1 MNEAASPVDT
11 MYVTS
16 RVGRVVSVSGSQI
29 ITLLDNWSETD
40 QEENFRK
47 PDIGEVV
54 NVRTSMTTAFGLVT
68 GLSIP
73 IPEQLEGRAELRIME
88 LELIG
93 EIESDGVFRRGVSV
107 FPGLGDEVHH
117 TSSEDLRRIF
127 MRAGNNGVRIGVVHQ
142 DKTIPACVMVDELLG
157 KHFAVLGTTG
167 TGKSCAVSGIL
178 QSILAQH
185 GKAHIVILDQHNE
198 YATAFGDSAEL
209 ISPSDLQLPYWLLN
223 FEEMR
228 QLIIGQS
235 SQTPEIDQVILH
247 QVIVQAKRSLL
258 AMKDGSSSV
267 SVDTPV
273 PYRLS
278 EVTQLLD
285 EAMGKLDRPV
295 DSAPYL
301 RIREQFISLQQD
313 RRFAFMFPGVTVR
326 DNMAAILSRLF
337 RIPVKGKPVTV
348 IDTSG
353 IPSEVLNVVVSL
365 ICRMTFDFALW
376 SEQAVPIL
384 LVCEEA
390 HRYAP
395 IEGQTIFE
403 PTKRALSRIAKEGR
417 KYGVSLCLISQRPSE
432 LASSVLSQCNTIFA
446 LRMSNQKDQEF
457 LRAAMP
463 ESGIG
468 LLDELPS
475 LRNAEAIAV
484 GEGVP
489 IPTRICFDQLP
500 DQARPR
506 SKTAPFSTAWTRE
519 ISSENFMQGVVNRWR
534 NQR

>member
-1 MNEAASPVDT
+1 MNEVAPPTTELQAT
-11 MYVTS
+11 
-16 RVGRVVSVSGSQI
+16 RIGRVVSVSGSQL
-29 ITLLDNWSETD
+29 ITLMDPHIGGDESPTA
-40 QEENFRK
+40 RR

-54 NVRTSMTTAFGLVT
+54 NVRTSTTIAIGLVT

-73 IPEQLEGRAELRIME
+73 IPEQVEGKAELRIME

-93 EIESDGVFRRGVSV
+93 EIEADGVFRRGVSI
-107 FPGLGDEVHH
+107 FPGRV
-117 TSSEDLRRIF
+117 F
-127 MRAGNNGVRIGVVHQ
+127 MRAGDNGVRIGVVNQ
-142 DKTIPACVMVDELLG
+142 DKSIPACVMVDELLG

-167 TGKSCAVSGIL
+167 TGKSCAVAVIL
-178 QSILAQH
+178 RNILAAH
-185 GKAHIVILDQHNE
+185 SKAHIVILDQHNE
-198 YATAFGDSAEL
+198 FATAFGDTAEQ
-209 ISPSDLQLPYWLLN
+209 ITPADLQLPYWLLN
-223 FEEMR
+223 FEEMK
-228 QLIIGQS
+228 QLIIGDS
-235 SQTPEIDQVILH
+235 SGTPEIDSVILH
-247 QVIVQAKRSLL
+247 QVIVQAKRNLL
-258 AMKDGSSSV
+258 AVRDTTSTV
-267 SVDTPV
+267 TVDTPV

-301 RIREQFISLQQD
+301 RIREQFLSLQSD
-313 RRFAFMFPGVTVR
+313 RRFSFMFPGVTVR

-337 RIPVKGKPVTV
+337 RIPVKDKPVTV

-365 ICRMTFDFALW
+365 LCRMTFDFALW
-376 SEQAVPIL
+376 SDQTVPIL

-395 IEGQTIFE
+395 AEDKTIFE

-417 KYGVSLCLISQRPSE
+417 KYGVSLCLVSQRPSE
-432 LASSVLSQCNTIFA
+432 LASTVLSQCNTIFA

-489 IPTRICFDQLP
+489 IPTRICFDELP
-500 DQARPR
+500 EHAKPR
-506 SKTAPFSTAWTRE
+506 SKTAPFSTAWTQE
-519 ISSENFMQGVVNRWR
+519 VSSDSFLQNVVNRWR